1 VSDLAIRQPDDEA
14 YGLAQLKAARREL
27 AAATTWEEFD
37 SLAQRAAAVTAA
49 ARVASVGIEKV
60 NEWADLTL
68 DAKRGGGQ
76 ALTDMQDRGELAR
89 PEDGRPRKGAT
100 VVTLSD
106 LELSKRRSSHWQ
118 LIGWL
123 PEVDYAEYKA
133 KRADAEQEI
142 TAAGAVALAKRL
154 QRQQDDLARTQPT
167 ATIPTIVESS
177 WHEWLPDQPPCD
189 LLITDPPYSTDVDDV
204 EAFATTWLPIALDK
218 VKPTGRAYVCIGA
231 YPDELRAYLNVPVP
245 NGLVLANVLVWTY
258 RNTLGPSPTHDYKQ
272 NWQAILYYRGPDAP
286 PLDCPKMVEQFT
298 VQDLNA
304 PDGRIGDRY
313 HAWQKPL
320 ELADRLVRHATQP
333 GDLALDP
340 FAGTG
345 TFLLAAA
352 ALGRQAAGCDLN
364 PDMLAIAVERGC
376 RHAG

>member
-27 AAATTWEEFD
+27 AAATTLPEFV

-49 ARVASVGIEKV
+49 ARLAKQGIEKV

-68 DAKRGGGQ
+68 DTKRKGGQ
-76 ALTDMQDRGELAR
+76 HLAAVER
-89 PEDGRPRKGAT
+89 DGPGRPPKN
-100 VVTLSD
+100 
-106 LELSKRRSSHWQ
+106 SSHPETNYQAVLREAEMARSVASRWE

-123 PEVDYAEYKA
+123 PEVDYEEYKA
-133 KRADAEQEI
+133 KRDAAEQEI
-142 TAAGAVALAKRL
+142 TAAGAIALAKRL
-154 QRQQDDLARTQPT
+154 QRQQEDLASTQPT
-167 ATIPTIVESS
+167 ATVPTIAESS

-204 EAFATTWLPIALDK
+204 EAFATTWLPVALDR
-218 VKPTGRAYVCIGA
+218 VKPTGRAYICIGA
-231 YPDELRAYLNVPVP
+231 YPDELRAYLNVPAP

-333 GDLALDP
+333 DDLALDP

-352 ALGRQAAGCDLN
+352 ALGRQAAGCDLD
-364 PDMLAIAVERGC
+364 PDMIAIAVERGC